1 MAIANAVQRGSVVF
15 VYDER
20 NRQIFTIPAGA
31 GPADGLKGY
40 TGASVNVRRGNTIFT
55 YDDRG
60 RQISTTPAR

>member
-1 MAIANAVQRGSVVF
+1 M
-15 VYDER
+15 
-20 NRQIFTIPAGA
+20 FTIPAGT

-40 TGASVNVRRGNTIFT
+40 TGASVNVRRANTIFT